1 MAIQRFLAIIER
13 GVDGFG
19 VIFPDFP
26 GCVSYV
32 LTVQEAAEQAENA
45 LAGHVAAMVAD
56 GDPMPTPMT
65 LDDMATDP
73 DIQEVARILVRVNLL
88 GNESWPNISLDEDLI
103 EQIDA
108 EATSIGLSRSA
119 FLAEAVRRQRMVSRK

>member
-1 MAIQRFLAIIER
+1 MTIQRFLAIIEK

-19 VIFPDFP
+19 VTFPDFP
-26 GCVSYV
+26 GCVSHG

-65 LDDMATDP
+65 LDDMVTDP

-88 GNESWPNISLDEDLI
+88 GNEGWPNISLDEDLI

-108 EATSIGLSRSA
+108 EAASIGVSRSA
-119 FLAEAVRRQRMVSRK
+119 FWAEAARRQRMVSRK